1 MQAAAAY
8 TDFSQFASLRR
19 DARRDAQAS
28 AGEVAGQFEALFVQ
42 MMLKSMRDAVPRGG
56 LFGSHQLETYEQMH
70 DRQVSLEL
78 SRQGGIGLAEVIERQ
93 LSGAPR
99 AGTGSIGAFNAL
111 PARVPSQSPVQ
122 AQAPAGATGK
132 PEPDWDGST
141 PEAFL
146 QSLAPHARRAAGR
159 LGVEPD
165 VLLAQAALETGW
177 GRHVLEADGRS
188 SNNLFNIKAGGD
200 WEGAT
205 VQRAVVE
212 YRDGVAVREA
222 AAFRAYPSAAEAFD
236 DYVDLVATSP
246 RYRDALA
253 AGDGDSY
260 LRELQR
266 AGYATDPAY
275 ADKVMDVR
283 SAIAG
288 RAQHAALKLSDGLSL

>member
-1 MQAAAAY
+1 MQAGAAY
-8 TDFSQFASLRR
+8 TDFSELAGLRL
-19 DARRDAQAS
+19 DARRDAAAS

-42 MMLKSMRDAVPRGG
+42 MMLKAMRDAVPQGG
-56 LFGSHQLETYEQMH
+56 LFGSHQLEAYEQMY
-70 DRQVSLEL
+70 DQQVSLEL
-78 SRQGGIGLAEVIERQ
+78 SRQGGIGLAEVIQRQ
-93 LSGAPR
+93 LSAAPQ
-99 AGTGSIGAFNAL
+99 TDTSSIDAFNPL
-111 PARVPSQSPVQ
+111 PARVPSQVP
-122 AQAPAGATGK
+122 APAGAGPK
-132 PEPDWDGST
+132 AEPDWDGST

-146 QSLAPHARRAAGR
+146 QSLAPHARRAAAR

-177 GRHVLEADGRS
+177 GRHVLEVDGRS
-188 SNNLFNIKAGGD
+188 SNNLFNVKAGD
-200 WEGAT
+200 AWQGAT

-222 AAFRAYPSAAEAFD
+222 AVFRAYPSAAEAFD

-253 AGDGDSY
+253 AGDGDGY
-260 LRELQR
+260 VRELQR

-288 RAQHAALKLSDGLSL
+288 RAQHATLKLSDGLSL